1 MLYTEGQKCFQLD
14 IRQHL
19 PRPGSEH
26 DEDRVLARCRL
37 AMEVPMGPHPWQA
50 DDQEAI
56 PDVDTVPDLK
66 CIPFTYF

>member
-1 MLYTEGQKCFQLD
+1 MLYTEGQKCLQLD

-19 PRPGSEH
+19 PRCGIAYGKC
-26 DEDRVLARCRL
+26 RVGARCRL
-37 AMEVPMGPHPWQA
+37 ALEVPMGPHPWQA

-56 PDVDTVPDLK
+56 PDVDPVPDLK